1 LVSHLKDVFIYK
13 ELLIN
18 LAVKELKVK
27 YKNSVL
33 GFFWSLINP
42 IFTMLIF
49 TIVFSMIFKFAEIEY
64 FPIFLLAGL
73 LPWNFFNATVMGG
86 TESIIS
92 NSSLVKKVY
101 FPRELLPL
109 SISLANLVNFFLEL
123 LVFLAFIGVIG
134 IFSPQYLGVF
144 KFLPLLLLLLPILY
158 LFSVGFSFFIS
169 SINVYY
175 RDVQHIM
182 GIFMMALFYMSPIIY
197 PISLIP
203 EKYSGIY
210 YINPLA
216 SIILSFKNT
225 LYWME
230 APQLNWIAYS
240 FLIAIIFFIAG
251 YAIFL
256 RLEPDFAEEL

>member
-1 LVSHLKDVFIYK
+1 MIAHKKDVFVYK
-13 ELLIN
+13 ELLLN

-42 IFTMLIF
+42 ILTMLIF
-49 TIVFSMIFKFAEIEY
+49 TLVFSVFLKFADIEY
-64 FPIFLLAGL
+64 FPLFLLAGL

-86 TESIIS
+86 TESIIA

-109 SISLANLVNFFLEL
+109 SISIANLVNFFLEL
-123 LVFLAFIGVIG
+123 VVFLMFIGVIG
-134 IFSPQYLGVF
+134 IFSPQFLRVF
-144 KFLPLLLLLLPILY
+144 KFLPILILLLPILF

-182 GIFMMALFYMSPIIY
+182 GIFMMMLFYMSPIIY
-197 PISLIP
+197 PIELIP
-203 EKYSGIY
+203 AKYLGLY
-210 YINPLA
+210 YLNPMT

-225 LYWME
+225 LYWMQL
-230 APQLNWIAYS
+230 PQLIWIAYS
-240 FLIAIIFFIAG
+240 LLIAIVFFIVG
-251 YAIFL
+251 YWMFL